1 MKIDGLH
8 LLEGSQ
14 ITNPVVANGA
24 AFPIGPTNP
33 PDIGEIFYLTS
44 GDVGLHYCSATDG
57 TNGTWVK
64 IASAEMDADLVAIA
78 SLVGTTGLLKK
89 TAADTWTLDTTAY
102 ATEAELNAVAGK
114 LAVGTSWPLAP
125 EDYQIFYATLPIS
138 GSPIGFYYWDPV
150 GTSWTPIEPAAA
162 SWDALYGT
170 PTTLSGY
177 GITNAYTKTET
188 DNAIAASTP
197 TFASLTGKPTTL
209 SGYGITDAQ
218 PLDGDLSSI
227 AGLSGTSGILTKT
240 AADTWSLDTNTY
252 LTSHPSVAGATSANN
267 SGVTFVQ
274 DLTFDA
280 NGHVTGIQSVSVPSG
295 STSQEGIVQLSDSIS
310 TTSSSL
316 GATSTAVKSAYDI
329 GAAALPKSGGSM
341 TGSIVIPTGQY
352 ITLTDAPVSGTDA
365 VNKNYV
371 DGNLAGLSWKNSVK
385 AASNGNITL
394 SGTQTVDGIALI
406 AGDRVLVKNQTSAS
420 QNGIYVVAAG
430 AWARST
436 DMDSTTPINEVN
448 SAAVFVEQG
457 TVFTDTGWTQVNNV
471 STLDTDDI
479 SFTQFNGASG
489 ITAGVGLVKSG
500 NTIDVNLGAGVSQ
513 LPTDEVGIDVYTGG
527 GLMTTVDGTASS
539 TLTNAQLSLTKV
551 GTAGTYKSVTTDDY
565 GRIIAGTNPTTL
577 AGYGITDAQALD
589 ADLTAIAALAGTSG
603 FLKKTAT
610 DTWSLDTTTYATDSL
625 AMHLAG
631 AETATGLKTFSA
643 GIKLPDASNFYLGT
657 DNDLGLS
664 HSGTA
669 GTITNATGTLTIS
682 TSTGNSL
689 LLRCNNTSGSYI
701 NVASA
706 DANVYANTFSI
717 RTQNAATTMLTM
729 NTGGASFS
737 ASVGSV
743 GNMNCQ
749 ATVTCSDFYTRG
761 YIPLLASNGDL
772 ANNNFDRGWE
782 FKWHNGTV
790 AKLGFFGFDRS
801 TGKFTFVP
809 DATINTDIVTG
820 TKGTI
825 DAFLAWADV
834 TGKPTTLAGYGITDA
849 VSSSHLT
856 DETLHLTTSQNT
868 WIDAITA
875 TSDEVNYLSGVT
887 SAIQTQLDAKF
898 AKTGG
903 TIAGNVAIYTTGNA
917 SMEMGRIDGTSATP
931 YIDFH
936 SGATATDYDSRIIA
950 SGGNGTNGQG
960 TLSIIASGGLTL
972 TGPITASNTINGT
985 TIPTSKTLL
994 VTDNI
999 GSSVQAYDADL
1010 SAIGALVGTSGTLI
1024 KTAANT
1030 WSLDTTA
1037 YAVDNTVVHLAGTE
1051 TITGAKTF
1059 STGPLISNAD
1069 NSLQL
1074 NIQSTSSTAS
1084 RWPGLAISNYN
1095 SGFSGGFPV
1104 LELRSSRGSSGTPTA
1119 VQSGDILGSIAGW
1132 GYNGTGFDDVARIY
1146 FKAAST
1152 FDGITDDGQIEFHTQ
1167 SGTTLTKRM
1176 QITATGNIDFY
1187 PGSILGNFYMGSISS
1202 NPIIGFDNN
1211 DYLSYNRTAN
1221 SYNFFIGGTNELSL
1235 TSSTATFGGSIVSN
1249 AITATGMS
1257 AFINGTGTSGA
1268 EIVEFKGT
1276 DYGPGNPYM
1285 YIKHSAST
1293 GNEYFIGLWDGTS
1306 TAGVISFAS
1315 KISADRGIELGAT
1328 VYPTYEVNLDFGSD
1342 VANTWRKIIGI
1353 TCANTQYSTHGFIVE
1368 VFDPQA
1374 NHAPLSTTGS
1384 MKHETYYVAC
1394 SYSNDTTIG
1403 TPDSCSVSGPSSRIR
1418 AVKTAAGVYEVQVQ
1432 NLVQYSELKIKI
1444 HSYASN
1450 SSHTINYYD
1459 GATIGTPTATYN
1471 ATTSGAT
1478 DLFQEV
1484 EVKSTTAS
1492 TSTSTGALVVSGGVG
1507 IAGDTYVG
1515 GHVSIPDN
1523 KNLYIGTG
1531 NDLYAIHDGT
1541 NSSIINQTG
1550 NLSITNNNASGS
1562 IISAITGGSNL
1573 ELWGAAAYLDA
1584 TTTYIRNQAGS
1595 TNFVTIS
1602 SSNVKANVP
1611 ILVSSNATVGQVDI
1625 VNGSASTWYK
1635 SIIRNDGTNWYFL
1648 TTGLQTSQ
1656 ALAEAA
1662 SWNSTRPLTIN
1673 LATGAITLDSTG
1685 ATGTNIG
1692 GDLTIGGN
1700 LTVNGTTTTINATTL
1715 TVDDKNIELGS
1726 VTTPTNTTADGGG
1739 ITLRGTTDKTIIWDN
1754 ANNNWTS
1761 SENWNLVTG
1770 KAFKIN
1776 NVSVLTATTLGSS
1789 VVSSSLTSV
1798 GTITSGVW
1806 NAGAVTSSGVVTGTS
1821 VDTTYGRT
1829 TSGTL
1834 TTTAVTQVEVPLSL
1848 SATVFRT
1855 VEYLVQATTGT
1866 TYHTSKVH
1874 VIHDGTNTWVNEY
1887 SIMWTNASL
1896 YTVTADV
1903 SGGNVR
1909 LLVTPAS
1916 ATSTTFRVVATA
1928 IDI

>member
-44 GDVGLHYCSATDG
+44 GDIGLHYCSATDG

-89 TAADTWTLDTTAY
+89 TAANTWTLDTTAY

-125 EDYQIFYATLPIS
+125 EDYQIFYATSPIS

-150 GTSWTPIEPAAA
+150 GTSWTPIEPVAA

-240 AADTWSLDTNTY
+240 AADTWGLDTNTY

-329 GAAALPKSGGSM
+329 GDAALPKSGGSM
-341 TGSIVIPTGQY
+341 TGNIVIPTGHH
-352 ITLTDAPVSGTDA
+352 ISLTDAPVSGTDA

-406 AGDRVLVKNQTSAS
+406 AGDRVLVKNQTTAS

-436 DMDSTTPINEVN
+436 DMDATTPINEVN

-457 TVFTDTGWTQVNNV
+457 TVFADTGWTQVNNV

-489 ITAGVGLVKSG
+489 ITAGVGLIKLG
-500 NTIDVNLGAGVSQ
+500 NTLDVNLGAGVSQ

-551 GTAGTYKSVTTDDY
+551 GTAGTYKSVTTDAY
-565 GRIIAGTNPTTL
+565 GRITAGTNPTTL

-657 DNDLGLS
+657 DNDLRLS

-682 TSTGNSL
+682 TSTGNAL

-701 NVASA
+701 NVAST
-706 DANVYANTFSI
+706 DANVYANTFYI
-717 RTQNAATTMLTM
+717 KTQNAATTMLTM

-737 ASVGSV
+737 ASIGSV

-749 ATVTCSDFYTRG
+749 ATVTCSNFYTRG

-849 VSSSHLT
+849 SL
-856 DETLHLTTSQNT
+856 NT
-868 WIDAITA
+868 HNHT
-875 TSDEVNYLSGVT
+875 
-887 SAIQTQLDAKF
+887 LDALSN
-898 AKTGG
+898 T
-903 TIAGNVAIYTTGNA
+903 TITSNTSGEILKW
-917 SMEMGRIDGTSATP
+917 DGTAWVNNTLAEAGIQAAGS
-931 YIDFH
+931 Y
-936 SGATATDYDSRIIA
+936 ATD
-950 SGGNGTNGQG
+950 
-960 TLSIIASGGLTL
+960 
-972 TGPITASNTINGT
+972 
-985 TIPTSKTLL
+985 
-994 VTDNI
+994 
-999 GSSVQAYDADL
+999 
-1010 SAIGALVGTSGTLI
+1010 
-1024 KTAANT
+1024 
-1030 WSLDTTA
+1030 SL
-1037 YAVDNTVVHLAGTE
+1037 VVHLAGTE

-1059 STGPLISNAD
+1059 STGPLISNVD
-1069 NSLQL
+1069 SSLQL

-1104 LELRSSRGSSGTPTA
+1104 VEMRSSRGSSGTPAA
-1119 VQSGDILGSIAGW
+1119 VQSGDFLGSIAGW
-1132 GYNGTGFDDVARIY
+1132 GYNGTGFDDAARIY

-1176 QITATGNIDFY
+1176 QISANGNIDFL
-1187 PGSILGNFYMGSISS
+1187 PGSIAGNFYMGGTT
-1202 NPIIGFDNN
+1202 NPIIAFDDT

-1221 SYNFFIGGTNELSL
+1221 SFNFVIGSTNELSL
-1235 TSSTATFGGSIVSN
+1235 TSSGATFGGSIVSN
-1249 AITATGMS
+1249 EITATGLS

-1306 TAGVISFAS
+1306 VAGVISFAS

-1368 VFDPQA
+1368 VFDPLG
-1374 NHAPLSTTGS
+1374 NHAPLTTTGS

-1484 EVKSTTAS
+1484 EVKSTIAS

-1562 IISAITGGSNL
+1562 IISAITGGSNF

-1595 TNFVTIS
+1595 TNYVTIS
-1602 SSNVKANVP
+1602 SSNVKTNVP
-1611 ILVSSNATVGQVDI
+1611 ILVSANPTVGQVD
-1625 VNGSASTWYK
+1625 VVSGSASTWYK
-1635 SIIRNDGTNWYFL
+1635 SIMRSDGTNWYFL

-1692 GDLTIGGN
+1692 GDLTISGN

-1754 ANNNWTS
+1754 ANGNWTS

-1834 TTTAVTQVEVPLSL
+1834 TTTAITQVEVPLSL

-1887 SIMWTNASL
+1887 STMFTGSSL
-1896 YTVTADV
+1896 YTVSADV
-1903 SGGNVR
+1903 SGGNIR

-1916 ATSTTFRVVATA
+1916 ASSTTFRVVATA